1 MSVKRQIFINNKDI
15 DGKIANNTTFDFDF
29 NVDKNILEKIKAK
42 KESNKLNT
50 KDWTLFSLMV
60 LFIFAMGV
68 VSGWLAFNCLGIGEV
83 RNDMENFKLM
93 TVAKTMG
100 IEIDENKLHDATYD
114 IELTRDI
121 FYKIINKMDV
131 KL

>member
-1 MSVKRQIFINNKDI
+1 MNKRKIKKKLHLNNKGI

-50 KDWTLFSLMV
+50 KDWALFSLMV

-68 VSGWLAFNCLGIGEV
+68 VSGWLAFNCLNHG
-83 RNDMENFKLM
+83 
-93 TVAKTMG
+93 
-100 IEIDENKLHDATYD
+100 
-114 IELTRDI
+114 
-121 FYKIINKMDV
+121 
-131 KL
+131 

>member
-29 NVDKNILEKIKAK
+29 NVEK

-68 VSGWLAFNCLGIGEV
+68 VSGWLAFNCLGIGE
-83 RNDMENFKLM
+83 
-93 TVAKTMG
+93 G
-100 IEIDENKLHDATYD
+100 
-114 IELTRDI
+114 
-121 FYKIINKMDV
+121 
-131 KL
+131 